1 MKRRRYT
8 QEFKAEA
15 VRQAIEPGVSK
26 AKVASDLQINA
37 TMLCKWIRDAELQG
51 RNAKADSSAVAL
63 AQEVQRLHKE
73 LARVKME
80 RDILKKATAYFAKE
94 SS

>member
-8 QEFKAEA
+8 RECKAEA

-26 AKVASDLQINA
+26 AKVAADLQINA
-37 TMLCKWIRDAELQG
+37 AMLSKWIRDAGPQSQD
-51 RNAKADSSAVAL
+51 AKADSSAVSL

>member
-8 QEFKAEA
+8 REFKVEA
-15 VRQAIEPGVSK
+15 VRQAREPGVSK
-26 AKVASDLQINA
+26 AKVAADLQINA
-37 TMLCKWIRDAELQG
+37 NLLRRWIAQLGAQG
-51 RNAKADSSAVAL
+51 NSAKSDSATAAL

-80 RDILKKATAYFAKE
+80 RDILKKATVYFAKE

>member
-37 TMLCKWIRDAELQG
+37 NMLSKWIRDAGPRG
-51 RNAKADSSAVAL
+51 RNAKADNSAVAL

>member
-15 VRQAIEPGVSK
+15 VRQALEPGVSK
-26 AKVASDLQINA
+26 AKVASDLQIHAN
-37 TMLCKWIRDAELQG
+37 LLRKWIRDAGPQVK
-51 RNAKADSSAVAL
+51 NAKAGGAAAAL
-63 AQEVQRLHKE
+63 AQEVQRLNKE